1 MSNLLYTITAYSTD
15 ISGFSPRVEGVG
27 CTTQY
32 SIGPNQY
39 QQSSAGTITNSANL
53 IGNVSNG
60 QNVSSGIF
68 NRCNSGTGA
77 IGIGD
82 GYFGLVLV
90 DLSVT
95 DIENAEGQIGS
106 SEEFDWNG
114 TPKSLTFHHPSMA
127 EEVYTV
133 IVPSDE
139 VVYQPGQSARVGN
152 VLVWHVPVGAL
163 GLYGQN
169 INLPFTQTPV
179 TAADGDGQA
188 SEKMLDVG
196 YGIILNGTDWYN
208 QTW

>member
-1 MSNLLYTITAYSTD
+1 MSNLLYTITAYTND
-15 ISGFSPRVEGVG
+15 ISAFSPNVEGIG

-32 SIGPNQY
+32 AIGPNQY
-39 QQSSAGTITNSANL
+39 QQSSVGTITNTGNP
-53 IGNVSNG
+53 IGNASNG

-68 NRCNSGTGA
+68 NRCDSGTGA

-90 DLSVT
+90 DLSIT
-95 DIENAEGQIGS
+95 DIESAQDQIGS
-106 SEEFDWNG
+106 TEEFDWNG
-114 TPKSLTFHHPSMA
+114 TPKSLTFHHPVTA

-139 VVYQPGQSARVGN
+139 VVYQPGQGARVGN

-169 INLPFTQTPV
+169 INLPFT
-179 TAADGDGQA
+179 AAPILPTDADDRA
-188 SEKMLDVG
+188 AEKMLNVG
-196 YGIILNGTDWYN
+196 YGVILNGTDWYN
-208 QTW
+208 QNW